1 MLMHRYAK
9 KAAMVCFIGAT
20 LGWVNYASAGVVIGS
35 TRVIYRESK
44 DEVTVKL
51 TNNNSSPVL
60 VQSWIDKG
68 EKNISPEKLT
78 VPFILTPPINRMD
91 PGKGQ
96 TLRISY
102 IGTPALPTDKES
114 VYWLNVLEV
123 PAKQK
128 GVQDKSRLNIA
139 FRTRIKIFYRP
150 EGLSGNANAAP
161 KDLVWKIRDGA
172 LQVMNPTP
180 YNVNLGIIYYKDNGK
195 NHQIEGDMVIS
206 GGTQTY
212 KFKDTVKVS
221 NLSMLSYTAINDYG
235 AFVKYNAND
244 H

>member
-1 MLMHRYAK
+1 MLMRRYAR
-9 KAAMVCFIGAT
+9 KAALMCFIGAT

-51 TNNNSSPVL
+51 TNNNPSPVL

-68 EKNISPEKLT
+68 EEQISPEKLS
-78 VPFILTPPINRMD
+78 VPFVLTPPINRMD

-96 TLRISY
+96 TLRITY

-150 EGLSGNANAAP
+150 DGLAGNANSAP
-161 KDLVWKIRDGA
+161 KDLVWKIRDGS
-172 LQVMNPTP
+172 LLVINPTP
-180 YNVNLGIIYYKDNGK
+180 YNVTLGMIYYKNSGK
-195 NHQIEGDMVIS
+195 NHEMEGDMIIP

-212 KFKDTVKVS
+212 KFKDIPGVS
-221 NLSMLSYTAINDYG
+221 NLSQLSYTAINDYG